1 MIATF
6 SRASLLAGCLA
17 LALAAHAL
25 LGGPALAED
34 VKTRHRGLT
43 LNANLE
49 IASGKGL
56 EDGVV
61 LIAHG
66 MLAHNRM
73 ELVAALQRLLKD
85 RGLSTLA
92 INFGLGIDDRRGFYD
107 CGRLHTHRWSDALD
121 EVDAWIGWLKTQ
133 GATEIAL
140 LGHSQGGAQVALY
153 AAERNDPAVGAIVL
167 LAPAT
172 FDADRVIAGYQQRH
186 GADLI
191 PVLARAQELLR
202 SGRGETR
209 IDRIGFLSCE
219 NATATAASVVG
230 WYAPSPLR
238 HTPNLLPRIRQRTLV
253 VAAGNDAI
261 VPDLIDA
268 VRPMDGQ
275 GEIALRIVDGA
286 DHFFLDLYAE
296 EAADTV
302 AAWLQR

>member
-1 MIATF
+1 MIAGCC
-6 SRASLLAGCLA
+6 RVVLPILLAATMLFGA
-17 LALAAHAL
+17 PAA
-25 LGGPALAED
+25 AEE
-34 VKTRHRGLT
+34 VTTRHRGLT

-49 IASGKGL
+49 MAKDKGL

-73 ELVAALQRLLKD
+73 ELIAALQRLLQD

-92 INFGLGIDDRRGFYD
+92 INFGLGVDNRHGFFD
-107 CGRLHTHRWSDALD
+107 CGRLHTHRWMDALD
-121 EVDAWIGWLKTQ
+121 ELDAWIGWLKTQ

-153 AAERNDPAVGAIVL
+153 AADRNDPAVSAIVL

-172 FDADRVIAGYQQRH
+172 FDRERVTAGYRQRH
-186 GADLI
+186 GTDLA
-191 PVLARAQELLR
+191 PLLARALELLR

-219 NATATAASVVG
+219 NATATASSIAG
-230 WYAPSPLR
+230 WYGPSPLR

-253 VAAGNDAI
+253 VAAGADAI
-261 VPDLIDA
+261 VPDLIDE
-268 VRPMDGQ
+268 VGPMDGQ
-275 GEIALRIVDGA
+275 GEISVRIVEGA

-296 EAADTV
+296 EVADAV

>member
-1 MIATF
+1 MF
-6 SRASLLAGCLA
+6 RSGCLA
-17 LALAAHAL
+17 LVLAAHTL
-25 LGGPALAED
+25 LGGPVHAED

-43 LNANLE
+43 VNANLE
-49 IASGKGL
+49 IANGKGL
-56 EDGVV
+56 EDGVI

-92 INFGLGIDDRRGFYD
+92 ITFGLGIDDRRGYFD

-121 EVDAWIGWLKTQ
+121 ELDAWIGWLKTQ
-133 GATEIAL
+133 GATEITL

-172 FDADRVIAGYQQRH
+172 FDAERLGAGYRQRH
-186 GADLI
+186 GTDLA
-191 PVLARAQELLR
+191 PVLARAQDLLR
-202 SGRGETR
+202 SGRGEAR

-253 VAAGNDAI
+253 VAAGADAI
-261 VPDLIDA
+261 VPDLVDA

-275 GEIALRIVDGA
+275 GEITLRIVDGA

-296 EAADTV
+296 EAADTI